1 VNPTSVKRPEPTWD
15 CCPLRQ
21 LRPQNRRSACCMTN
35 WENWEKKLKL
45 GHTPRRFWAL

>member
-1 VNPTSVKRPEPTWD
+1 
-15 CCPLRQ
+15 
-21 LRPQNRRSACCMTN
+21 MTN